1 MGSQL
6 YRMKGRGSR
15 DGGDATG
22 ALGAREGRLLT
33 WLSWLQ
39 GVPGNNGLPGQ
50 PGLTAELVGAGQDS
64 LCSPLPR
71 KEPARPAP

>member
-1 MGSQL
+1 
-6 YRMKGRGSR
+6 MKGRGSG
-15 DGGDATG
+15 DGGNATG
-22 ALGAREGRLLT
+22 ALWAREGRLLT
-33 WLSWLQ
+33 CLSSWLQ

-64 LCSPLPR
+64 VCSPLPR